1 MASRRLQSVLPLALG
16 LGVLALGAASLS
28 LSPRIAFAQ
37 TGCGLNDGKL
47 CRTTE
52 TCQRWLTDTICSEYT
67 KTYAYWGKN

>member
-1 MASRRLQSVLPLALG
+1 MTTRKLQSVLPLALG

-47 CRTTE
+47 CREKE
-52 TCQRWLTDTICSEYT
+52 TCLKWDTPTICSEYV
-67 KTYAYWGKN
+67 KTYAYWGKY